1 MIGSIYGEQIYITKL
16 VYTYLMIKVQFRETN
31 KKTNVGSLKT
41 FQQFTDKVNKSF
53 KDLPQEL
60 VYYYFDEDGDRI
72 QIEND
77 EDF

>member
-1 MIGSIYGEQIYITKL
+1 MIASIYGQICITKL
-16 VYTYLMIKVQFRETN
+16 AYTYLMIKVQFRETN

-53 KDLPQEL
+53 RDLPQEL

-72 QIEND
+72 QIENQ